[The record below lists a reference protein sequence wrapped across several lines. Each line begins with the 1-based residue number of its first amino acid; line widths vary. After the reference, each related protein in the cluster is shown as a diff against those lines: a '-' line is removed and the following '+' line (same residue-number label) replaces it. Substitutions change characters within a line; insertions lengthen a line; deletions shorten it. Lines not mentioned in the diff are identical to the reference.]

1 MASFRSFQYLLQP
14 TARQARALEHLLG
27 VQCEAYNAALEERR
41 EAWKRGIRITRY
53 DQFAQ
58 LKDLHEVRPDFLQ
71 YGVTVARGTLI
82 RLDRAFS
89 AFFRRVAA
97 GQKPGFPRFRARTR
111 FDCVSYEDVSGWKL
125 KEPDHRLYLQGIGH
139 VKIKLH
145 RSLRGV
151 PKTLHVRR
159 QGRRWTAT
167 IQCAGVPAQPL
178 PPTNTQAGFDLG
190 VANLAAS
197 SDGEFFE
204 NPRHLA
210 GGREALTDAQ
220 RCLARKQRGSNR
232 RRKAVHRVAAQHRR
246 VANRRRDGLHQ
257 LSRRLVDCYDLL
269 VFEDLEIA
277 SMTRSAK
284 GTLEEPGSKV
294 AQKAGLNREILA
306 ASWGALISMVAY
318 VAYKAEDAG
327 RELIVVNPRD
337 TSRRC
342 SSCGHT
348 EAANRSSQAVFCCRP
363 RGFKDHADVNAAR
376 NILWLGLSLR
386 RQKREAETGAA

>member
-27 VQCEAYNAALEERR
+27 VQCEAYNSALEERR
-41 EAWKRGIRITRY
+41 EAWKRGIRVTRY
-53 DQFAQ
+53 EQFAQ

-71 YGVTVARGTLI
+71 YGVTVARGTLT

-97 GQKPGFPRFRARTR
+97 GQKPGFPRFRACSR

-139 VKIKLH
+139 VKIRLH
-145 RSLRGV
+145 RPLKGV

-178 PPTNTQAGFDLG
+178 ASTAREAGFDLG

-210 GGREALTDAQ
+210 GGREALTNAQ
-220 RCLARKQRGSNR
+220 RCLSRKQRGSNR
-232 RRKAVHRVAAQHRR
+232 RRQAVHRVANQHRR

-257 LSRRLVDCYDLL
+257 LSRRLVNSYDLL
-269 VFEDLEIA
+269 VFEDLKIA
-277 SMTRSAK
+277 NMTRSAR
-284 GTLEEPGSKV
+284 GTPGEPGSRV

-306 ASWGALISMVAY
+306 ASLGALISM

-327 RELIVVNPRD
+327 RELIVVNPKD

-348 EAANRSSQAVFCCRP
+348 EAANRPSQAAFCCRAC
-363 RGFKDHADVNAAR
+363 GFKDHADINAAR

-386 RQKREAETGAA
+386 RQKREAEAGAA

>member
-1 MASFRSFQYLLQP
+1 MASFRSFRYLLQP
-14 TARQARALEHLLG
+14 TARQARALEHLLA
-27 VQCEAYNAALEERR
+27 VQCEAYNSALEERR

-58 LKDLHEVRPDFLQ
+58 LKDLHEVRPDFLR
-71 YGVTVARGTLI
+71 YGVTVARGTLT

-97 GQKPGFPRFRARTR
+97 GQKPGFPRFRASSR
-111 FDCVSYEDVSGWKL
+111 FDCVSYEDVTGWKL

-139 VKIKLH
+139 VRIKLH
-145 RSLRGV
+145 RSLRGI

-167 IQCAGVPAQPL
+167 IQCAEVPAQPL
-178 PPTNTQAGFDLG
+178 PPTDTQAGLDLG

-210 GGREALTDAQ
+210 AGRQALTDAQ
-220 RCLARKQRGSNR
+220 RCLALKQRGSNR
-232 RRKAVHRVAAQHRR
+232 RRKAVARVANQHRR
-246 VANRRRDGLHQ
+246 VAHRRRDGLHQ
-257 LSRRLVDCYDLL
+257 LSRRLVNSYGLL
-269 VFEDLEIA
+269 VFEDLKIA
-277 SMTRSAK
+277 NMVRSAR
-284 GTLEEPGSKV
+284 GTLEEPGSRV

-306 ASWGALISMVAY
+306 ASWGGLISM

-337 TSRRC
+337 TSWRC

-348 EAANRSSQAVFCCRP
+348 EAANRPSQAVFCCRGC
-363 RGFKDHADVNAAR
+363 GFEDHADVNAAR

-386 RQKREAETGAA
+386 RQKREAEVGAA

>member
-1 MASFRSFQYLLQP
+1 
-14 TARQARALEHLLG
+14 
-27 VQCEAYNAALEERR
+27 
-41 EAWKRGIRITRY
+41 
-53 DQFAQ
+53 
-58 LKDLHEVRPDFLQ
+58 
-71 YGVTVARGTLI
+71 
-82 RLDRAFS
+82 
-89 AFFRRVAA
+89 
-97 GQKPGFPRFRARTR
+97 
-111 FDCVSYEDVSGWKL
+111 VSCWKL

-139 VKIKLH
+139 VRIKLH

-167 IQCAGVPAQPL
+167 IQCAGVPAQAL
-178 PPTNTQAGFDLG
+178 APTNRQAGFDLG

-204 NPRHLA
+204 NPRHLDK
-210 GGREALTDAQ
+210 GREALSTAQ
-220 RCLARKQRGSNR
+220 RCLARKQGGSNR
-232 RRKAVHRVAAQHRR
+232 RRQAVARVAAQHRR
-246 VANRRRDGLHQ
+246 IANRRRDGLHQ
-257 LSRRLVDCYDLL
+257 LSRSLVDCYDVM
-269 VFEDLEIA
+269 VFEDLKIA
-277 SMTRSAK
+277 NMVRSAR
-284 GTLEEPGSKV
+284 GSVEEPGSRV

-306 ASWGALISMVAY
+306 ASWGALISM

-348 EAANRSSQAVFCCRP
+348 EAANRPSQAVFCCRAC
-363 RGFKDHADVNAAR
+363 GFEDHADVNAAR

-386 RQKREAETGAA
+386 RQKREAETSAA